1 MTQRDVNAEMPRRE
15 NRDAINDET
24 GGGRESVGE
33 REREGEISKSRR
45 KEYVHNI
52 EEMML
57 NIPTLIF
64 W

>member
-1 MTQRDVNAEMPRRE
+1 MPRKE
-15 NRDAINDET
+15 NRDAINDEK
-24 GGGRESVGE
+24 GRGRESVGE
-33 REREGEISKSRR
+33 REGEINESRR

-52 EEMML
+52 EEML